1 MNRTTTHAR
10 WRVLLVH
17 LVAKLFGVLI
27 KVEGMPFGSSRTHL
41 ANPPRREAVTG
52 SQVGSPL
59 TVCGSGSQAPDRDR
73 DALMVLLTQVVAQ
86 SSMTFPA
93 GAADVA
99 KIAAIAFRTGLS
111 AFEANPQP
119 VAPTSP
125 QRPLGVDGL
134 VGCQEVSHSPV
145 CIGTGDPE
153 SCHCRFATSA

>member
-10 WRVLLVH
+10 WRVLPVH

-27 KVEGMPFGSSRTHL
+27 KVEGMPFGSNRTRL
-41 ANPPRREAVTG
+41 ASPPHREDVAG
-52 SQVGSPL
+52 GQVGGQL
-59 TVCGSGSQAPDRDR
+59 AVCASGSQAPDRDR

-99 KIAAIAFRTGLS
+99 QIAAIAFRAGLS
-111 AFEANPQP
+111 ALEANLQP
-119 VAPTSP
+119 IAPKPP

-134 VGCQEVSHSPV
+134 AGCQEVSHSPV
-145 CIGTGDPE
+145 CIGTGAPE